1 MSQRLHLEAIAV
13 NPPSISVII
22 PCFNLG
28 QYLDEAVE
36 SVLAQTRQDFEIL
49 IVDDGSTDPET
60 QHLLA
65 SYARPKTRVWRTAN
79 RGLAAA
85 RNFLIE
91 RATGTFLCAL
101 DADDRLHPRYFERAL
116 DAFASDPGLTFVSSW
131 VQMFGEEDGVWRRDR
146 CDLPALLAEDTV
158 MTAAVVRR
166 DAVAALG
173 GYDEGMP
180 HQGDEDWDLWI
191 RLARAGCRGT
201 ILPETLFFYR
211 RRAGSMS
218 TRCTSGQVHLDLVRY
233 LVRKHAD
240 AYREH
245 LREVLLAQDRRIAA
259 LLRATDAL
267 ERERDGQ
274 LKATRAALE
283 AELDRLSGRLA
294 EASRRRQELSA
305 LQEECE
311 RLRGEVAALRG
322 SLTWR
327 LTAPARA
334 ACDLIA
340 APFRRSRP

>member
-1 MSQRLHLEAIAV
+1 V

-49 IVDDGSTDPET
+49 IVDDGSTDPGTER
-60 QHLLA
+60 LLA
-65 SYARPKTRVWRTAN
+65 GYARPKTRVWRTTN

-91 RATGTFLCAL
+91 RATAKYLCAL
-101 DADDRLHPRYFERAL
+101 DADDRLHPQYFERAL
-116 DAFASDPGLTFVSSW
+116 DAFASDPGLAFVSSW
-131 VQMFGEEDGVWRRDR
+131 VQMFGEEDTVWRRDR

-158 MTAAVVRR
+158 MTAALVRR
-166 DAVAALG
+166 DAVVALG
-173 GYDEGMP
+173 GYDERMP

-191 RLARAGCRGT
+191 RLVRAGWRGT

-211 RRAGSMS
+211 RRPGSMS
-218 TRCTSGQVHLDLVRY
+218 TCCTRGQVHLDLVRY
-233 LVRKHAD
+233 LARKHAD

-245 LREVLLAQDRRIAA
+245 LREVLLSQDRRIAG

-274 LKATRAALE
+274 LRTTRAALE
-283 AELDRLSGRLA
+283 AELDRLSARLA
-294 EASRRRQELSA
+294 SVSERRQGLWD

-311 RLRGEVAALRG
+311 RLRAEVAALRG

-334 ACDLIA
+334 AYDLIA